1 MKNHS
6 KQESKF
12 QSLQKMNNFIL
23 RKERRYMRE
32 DTLKIHVKLAPV
44 HPILK
49 IDLLDV
55 FLHKYKEKRRSAS
68 RSEVNNH

>member
-12 QSLQKMNNFIL
+12 QSLQRMNNFIL
-23 RKERRYMRE
+23 RKER
-32 DTLKIHVKLAPV
+32 LKIHVKLAPV
-44 HPILK
+44 YPILK
-49 IDLLDV
+49 IDSLDV
-55 FLHKYKEKRRSAS
+55 FLHKTNKYSKEKRCSTL